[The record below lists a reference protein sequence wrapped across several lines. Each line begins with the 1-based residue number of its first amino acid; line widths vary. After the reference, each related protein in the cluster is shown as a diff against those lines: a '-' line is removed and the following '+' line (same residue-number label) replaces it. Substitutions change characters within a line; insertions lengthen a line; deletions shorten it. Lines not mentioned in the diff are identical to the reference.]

1 MYIRVFLVEEQPVLC
16 LGICTILK
24 RASDIQVVGESSQT
38 KELQPQITAAK
49 PDVIILAHTLSENS
63 SLSVAKTIIKM
74 DLSVQILAYGRVV
87 DDRQVKDMLAA
98 GAMGY
103 ALTTDA
109 PNLLITAIRTIAVGR
124 IWLSPGIE
132 DQTFQRID
140 RELAHLP
147 PLTQRECEILKLI
160 GEGYGNHAIAEILHL
175 EWQTVKN
182 YIYRLYQKLGV
193 NSRSQA
199 MLRAIR
205 MGLVNIDEGLSKNDT
220 KD

>member
-1 MYIRVFLVEEQPVLC
+1 MTIRVFLVEEQLVLC
-16 LGICTILK
+16 LGIRAILK
-24 RASDIQVVGESSQT
+24 CAGDIEVVGESSQT
-38 KELQPQITAAK
+38 KGLQPKIKTAK
-49 PDVIILAHTLSENS
+49 PDVIVLAHTLSENS
-63 SLSVAKTIIKM
+63 SITVAKTIMKM
-74 DLSVQILAYGRVV
+74 DLPVQILAYGRVV
-87 DDRQVKDMLAA
+87 EDWQVKDMLAA

-109 PNLLITAIRTIAVGR
+109 PTLLITAIRTIAAGR

-140 RELAHLP
+140 RELANLP
-147 PLTQRECEILKLI
+147 PLTQRECEILELI
-160 GEGYGNHAIAEILHL
+160 GKGYGNHEIAETLHL

-199 MLRAIR
+199 MLRAFR
-205 MGLVNIDEGLSKNDT
+205 LGLVNIDRGLSKIDT